1 MITISIVSPQKSMD
15 VIDRAIS
22 HHDFGCIF
30 RKYVYD
36 QLEEIKDIYEQCK
49 DSCDV
54 IFFSGELGYSY
65 ILSHVDDLKVP
76 CAFVSYE
83 EKDILSILL
92 NFVIRYPE
100 IPLNR
105 IYIDFLTPVNDFKNL
120 KNYLA
125 PEYMPYCFENPVYNY
140 ETLRKRA
147 EELWNGKKIDMML
160 TRTTNQLEVLNKL
173 KIPYIH
179 FLPSEEMVR
188 NSIKTAIDT
197 IRLRQKTQMTKLVIL
212 IKLIYPEH
220 ITSQDREYLEI
231 TLHKYL
237 LDFRREYSYDFS
249 IHAVSNR
256 FELDIDSDLYKNSFE
271 RIRELISYLDQKGDL
286 DFRLGAGMGNSLG
299 DSHYQADMALQEAI
313 RYGKNDGF
321 IIHGEDSALT
331 GPLSLTRTLNY
342 SYSNTKALQY
352 AQMSGINESNLL
364 KIVGLFQMD
373 EETVMTAAS
382 LSMFVFKTRF
392 IEYQH
397 FRESYLQIPAF
408 DTDIIKFR
416 SVYRHGYLLLYMRRY
431 LNLAEV
437 TDFFPECHGDIL
449 ADIHVMRFDFI
460 QSQGIILYRQIRH
473 HIYHDAGIYR
483 HTSFRRKFRQ

>member
-256 FELDIDSDLYKNSFE
+256 FELDMDSDLYKNSFE

-286 DFRLGAGMGNSLG
+286 DFRLGAGMGSSLG

-382 LSMFVFKTRF
+382 LSQWLNITTRSCSRILQQLLDSGLIAEIESLKPAGKGRPTRQYRF
-392 IEYQH
+392 IRSR
-397 FRESYLQIPAF
+397 FLQ
-408 DTDIIKFR
+408 
-416 SVYRHGYLLLYMRRY
+416 V
-431 LNLAEV
+431 
-437 TDFFPECHGDIL
+437 FF
-449 ADIHVMRFDFI
+449 
-460 QSQGIILYRQIRH
+460 
-473 HIYHDAGIYR
+473 
-483 HTSFRRKFRQ
+483 

>member
-15 VIDRAIS
+15 VINRAIS
-22 HHDFGCIF
+22 HNDFGCIF

-36 QLEEIKDIYEQCK
+36 QLEEITDIYEQCK
-49 DSCDV
+49 DNCDV

-65 ILSHVDDLKVP
+65 ILSHVDNIQVP
-76 CAFVSYE
+76 CTFVSYE

-100 IPLNR
+100 IPLTR

-120 KNYLA
+120 KKYLA

-140 ETLRKRA
+140 ETLRERA
-147 EELWNGKKIDMML
+147 EELWNEKKIDMML

-188 NSIKTAIDT
+188 DSIKTAIDT
-197 IRLRQKTQMTKLVIL
+197 IRLRQKNQISKLVIL
-212 IKLIYPEH
+212 IKLMYPEH
-220 ITSQDREYLEI
+220 ITSQEREYLEI

-237 LDFRREYSYDFS
+237 LDFRREFSYDFS

-256 FELDIDSDLYKNSFE
+256 FELDLDSDLYKNSFD
-271 RIRELISYLDQKGDL
+271 RIRDLITYLDQKGDL
-286 DFRLGAGMGNSLG
+286 EFRLGAGFGSSLG
-299 DSHYQADMALQEAI
+299 ESHYQAELALQEAI
-313 RYGKNDGF
+313 KYGKNDGF
-321 IIHGEDSALT
+321 VIHGEDNALT

-352 AQMSGINESNLL
+352 TQRSGISESNLL

-373 EETVMTAAS
+373 EDTIITAAS
-382 LSMFVFKTRF
+382 LSQWLNITSRSCNRILQQLLDPGLIEEIEPQKQPGKGRPTRQ
-392 IEYQH
+392 YQ
-397 FRESYLQIPAF
+397 FLRQRFLDE
-408 DTDIIKFR
+408 
-416 SVYRHGYLLLYMRRY
+416 
-431 LNLAEV
+431 
-437 TDFFPECHGDIL
+437 FF
-449 ADIHVMRFDFI
+449 
-460 QSQGIILYRQIRH
+460 
-473 HIYHDAGIYR
+473 
-483 HTSFRRKFRQ
+483 

>member
-15 VIDRAIS
+15 VINRAIS
-22 HHDFGCIF
+22 HNDFGCIF

-36 QLEEIKDIYEQCK
+36 QLEEITDIYEQCK
-49 DSCDV
+49 DNCDV

-65 ILSHVDDLKVP
+65 ILSHVDNIQVP
-76 CAFVSYE
+76 CTFVSYE

-100 IPLNR
+100 IPLTR

-120 KNYLA
+120 KKYLA

-140 ETLRKRA
+140 ETLRERA
-147 EELWNGKKIDMML
+147 EELWNEKKIDMML

-188 NSIKTAIDT
+188 DSIKTAIDT
-197 IRLRQKTQMTKLVIL
+197 IRLRQKNQISKLVIL
-212 IKLIYPEH
+212 IKLMYPEH
-220 ITSQDREYLEI
+220 ITSQEREYLEI

-237 LDFRREYSYDFS
+237 LDFRREFSYDFS

-256 FELDIDSDLYKNSFE
+256 FELDLDSDLYKNSFD
-271 RIRELISYLDQKGDL
+271 RIRDLITYLDQKGDL
-286 DFRLGAGMGNSLG
+286 EFRLGAGFGSSLG
-299 DSHYQADMALQEAI
+299 ESHYQAELALKEAI
-313 RYGKNDGF
+313 KYGKNDGF
-321 IIHGEDSALT
+321 VIHGEDNALT

-352 AQMSGINESNLL
+352 AQRSGISESNLL

-373 EETVMTAAS
+373 EDTIITAAS
-382 LSMFVFKTRF
+382 LSQWLNITSRSCNRILQQLLDSGLIEEIEPQKQSGKGRPTRQ
-392 IEYQH
+392 YQ
-397 FRESYLQIPAF
+397 FLRQRFLDE
-408 DTDIIKFR
+408 
-416 SVYRHGYLLLYMRRY
+416 
-431 LNLAEV
+431 
-437 TDFFPECHGDIL
+437 FF
-449 ADIHVMRFDFI
+449 
-460 QSQGIILYRQIRH
+460 
-473 HIYHDAGIYR
+473 
-483 HTSFRRKFRQ
+483 